1 MFNSHRIQDVLYDDD
16 RVMYVSLHR
25 YGEGFYPGTGAMDEV
40 GTGKGT
46 GYNVNVPWTEK
57 GLSDADYL
65 AAFDLVIDPIAEA
78 FDPDLVII
86 AAGFDA
92 AEGDPLG
99 GMKVSDQ
106 GYALMTER
114 LTRLA
119 GGKCVAALE
128 GGYGLTATASAAAST
143 LGAMLGFATPPL
155 SSRRRPKRS
164 TVETLGK
171 IIDVHK
177 EKWPVLASDE
187 HRSMY
192 RATLEATRV
201 AGKEKN

>member
-40 GTGKGT
+40 GTGQGT

-57 GLSDADYL
+57 GLTDADYL
-65 AAFDLVIDPIAEA
+65 AAFDLVIDPIAQA

-114 LTRLA
+114 LLQLA

-177 EKWPVLASDE
+177 EKWPVLASE
-187 HRSMY
+187 THRSMY

>member
-1 MFNSHRIQDVLYDDD
+1 MFNSYRIQDVLYEDD

-40 GTGKGT
+40 GTGQGA

-57 GLSDADYL
+57 GLTDADYL
-65 AAFDLVIDPIAEA
+65 AAFDLVIDPIAQA

-114 LTRLA
+114 LLQLA

-128 GGYGLTATASAAAST
+128 GGCPAAQAC
-143 LGAMLGFATPPL
+143 AVW
-155 SSRRRPKRS
+155 
-164 TVETLGK
+164 TVGK
-171 IIDVHK
+171 IVYINGYGGGGPSKRHLGGAIAHLGDV
-177 EKWPVLASDE
+177 
-187 HRSMY
+187 
-192 RATLEATRV
+192 TLIVMSFV
-201 AGKEKN
+201 AGHKLLNA

>member
-1 MFNSHRIQDVLYDDD
+1 M
-16 RVMYVSLHR
+16 
-25 YGEGFYPGTGAMDEV
+25 
-40 GTGKGT
+40 
-46 GYNVNVPWTEK
+46 PWTEK
-57 GLSDADYL
+57 GLTDADYL

-78 FDPDLVII
+78 FDQDLVII

-99 GMKVSDQ
+99 GMKVTDQ

-128 GGYGLTATASAAAST
+128 GGYWLTATASAAAST

-155 SSRRRPKRS
+155 S
-164 TVETLGK
+164 
-171 IIDVHK
+171 
-177 EKWPVLASDE
+177 
-187 HRSMY
+187 
-192 RATLEATRV
+192 
-201 AGKEKN
+201 